1 MKELGF
7 VPGAPILVYLH
18 TPRER
23 VFGLLLSLL
32 PAGVAVR
39 GIDLGSLEDWIRQ
52 EQRGD
57 PPGLGLV
64 SSFYPMTRV
73 ERIERD
79 ETVGDIESVAD
90 RFARSTGRTVA
101 AAAGLAAPRDRRA
114 SRGGGGRRR

>member
-1 MKELGF
+1 VKALGF
-7 VPGAPILVYLH
+7 VPGTPVLVYLH

-39 GIDLGSLEDWIRQ
+39 GIDLASLEDWIRQ

-73 ERIERD
+73 EHIERD

-101 AAAGLAAPRDRRA
+101 AAAGITPSRR
-114 SRGGGGRRR
+114 RRPPVGGRRRR